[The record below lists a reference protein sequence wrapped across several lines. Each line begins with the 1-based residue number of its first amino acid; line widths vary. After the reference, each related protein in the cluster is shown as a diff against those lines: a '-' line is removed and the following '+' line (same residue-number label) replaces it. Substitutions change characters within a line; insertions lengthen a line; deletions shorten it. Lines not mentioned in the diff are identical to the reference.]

1 MLEITFATHGS
12 SFLTI
17 TTICS
22 NGDSLPLVLPLRLA
36 PAILLQWRGIF
47 LMNYLVTV
55 EEAVGLGTK
64 IVRRM
69 LPSGQAIVNS
79 FSLWMASENLA
90 ASLLFSAS
98 Q

>member
-1 MLEITFATHGS
+1 MEAAS
-12 SFLTI
+12 PSY
-17 TTICS
+17 
-22 NGDSLPLVLPLRLA
+22 SLCGWLQLFF
-36 PAILLQWRGIF
+36 LQWRRIF
-47 LMNYLVTV
+47 LMKYLVTV

-69 LPSGQAIVNS
+69 LPSDQAIVNS

-90 ASLLFSAS
+90 DSLLFSAS